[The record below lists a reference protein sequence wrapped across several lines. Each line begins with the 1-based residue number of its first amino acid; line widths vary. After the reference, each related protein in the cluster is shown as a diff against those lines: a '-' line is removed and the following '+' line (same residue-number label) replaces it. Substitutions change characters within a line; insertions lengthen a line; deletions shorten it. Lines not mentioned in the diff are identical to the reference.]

1 MGAVSIVV
9 DAREIADLATALQRL
24 ATASLGPVM
33 ERVAAAGEEA
43 TRERIAAGGPAPDGS
58 DWPERDAR
66 DPNPHP
72 LLNRD
77 GGLLDS
83 ITGEHTDDTAA
94 WGSHLV
100 YSRIHQLGGT
110 VEPVDKQVLRWE
122 SGGEV
127 IFAAQVEIPARP
139 YLGIGD
145 AERALILELVE
156 DWVTQQLG
164 TPA

>member
-43 TRERIAAGGPAPDGS
+43 TRERIA
-58 DWPERDAR
+58 
-66 DPNPHP
+66 
-72 LLNRD
+72 D

-122 SGGEV
+122 SGGDV
-127 IFAAQVEIPARP
+127 VFASKVEIPARP

-164 TPA
+164 APV